1 MKQLHTFDEVFD
13 SQKVF
18 RKALEALSNPGRTLS
33 IAEQSEKL
41 YGEQPGLLALAMT
54 LLDASVSFCAP
65 DDAELTEQIL
75 LHTHAA
81 PVDAQ
86 EADFLFCTRAEN
98 LTACI
103 EAAKCG
109 TLADPHTGATILV
122 RVPQEESVRVR
133 LSGPGVDGA
142 LETEVPRDVLAAIRT
157 RNAQAYE
164 YPQGVDFFFL
174 LPGDTILAIPRLVR
188 MEDV

>member
-18 RKALEALSNPGRTLS
+18 RACLEAISNPGRTLS
-33 IAEQSEKL
+33 IAAQSAKL
-41 YGEQPGLLALAMT
+41 YGAQPGLLALAMT

-81 PVDAQ
+81 PVKME

-98 LTACI
+98 LAACI

-174 LPGDTILAIPRLVR
+174 LPGDAILAIPRLVR

>member
-1 MKQLHTFDEVFD
+1 MTHRQKDFIVSVPLCPLYSAPSPQSELADEV
-13 SQKVF
+13 
-18 RKALEALSNPGRTLS
+18 LWGWPL
-33 IAEQSEKL
+33 
-41 YGEQPGLLALAMT
+41 T

-86 EADFLFCTRAEN
+86 EADFLFCTRAQN
-98 LTACI
+98 LAACI

-174 LPGDTILAIPRLVR
+174 LPGDAILAIPRLVR
-188 MEDV
+188 MEEV

>member
-18 RKALEALSNPGRTLS
+18 RACLEAISNPGRTLS
-33 IAEQSEKL
+33 IAAQSAKL
-41 YGEQPGLLALAMT
+41 YGTQPGLLALAMT

-98 LTACI
+98 LGACI
-103 EAAKCG
+103 EAAKRG
-109 TLADPHTGATILV
+109 TLADPHTGATILA
-122 RVPQEESVRVR
+122 RVLPGESARAR
-133 LSGPGVDGA
+133 LTGPGVDGA
-142 LETEVPRDVLAAIRT
+142 LETDVPCEALRAMGARD
-157 RNAQAYE
+157 AQMYE
-164 YPQGVDFFFL
+164 FPQGVDFFFL
-174 LPGDTILAIPRLVR
+174 LPGDAILAIPRLVR
-188 MEDV
+188 MEEV

>member
-18 RKALEALSNPGRTLS
+18 RKALEVLSNPGRTLS

-41 YGEQPGLLALAMT
+41 YGQQPGLLALAMT

-86 EADFLFCTRAEN
+86 EAEFTSDFAKGCT
-98 LTACI
+98 
-103 EAAKCG
+103 
-109 TLADPHTGATILV
+109 
-122 RVPQEESVRVR
+122 
-133 LSGPGVDGA
+133 
-142 LETEVPRDVLAAIRT
+142 
-157 RNAQAYE
+157 
-164 YPQGVDFFFL
+164 F
-174 LPGDTILAIPRLVR
+174 
-188 MEDV
+188 

>member
-1 MKQLHTFDEVFD
+1 M
-13 SQKVF
+13 
-18 RKALEALSNPGRTLS
+18 
-33 IAEQSEKL
+33 
-41 YGEQPGLLALAMT
+41 
-54 LLDASVSFCAP
+54 SFCAP

-81 PVDAQ
+81 PVDAK
-86 EADFLFCTRAEN
+86 EADFLFCTRVEN
-98 LTACI
+98 LSACM

-109 TLADPHTGATILV
+109 TLADPHTSATILV
-122 RVPQEESVRVR
+122 RIPEEPHVRVR
-133 LSGPGVDGA
+133 LSGPGVDGT
-142 LETEVPRDVLAAIRT
+142 LETDVPRDVSAAIRM

-174 LPGDTILAIPRLVR
+174 LPGDAILAIPRLVR